1 MTATVSFTPC
11 WRKPEPVQSAG
22 AAAAFGRLHLGPR
35 AVLVRSILLV
45 VGLLLLALC
54 SRSVWAEAV
63 PEITQMQVEQR
74 PDGMFLSAQV
84 QFDLPS
90 AVEDALLKG
99 IGVVFVSE
107 AEIYRSRWYWADKR
121 VAGVQRFTRLSYQP
135 LTRRWRVQTA
145 REPFTGA
152 GQGLSF
158 SQHFDSMGDALS
170 SLRRIANW
178 KVAEAADIE
187 PDARHGVEFR
197 FRLDLSQLPRPFQ
210 IGALGQ
216 PEWNLTAVAVQRLPP
231 QGAK

>member
-1 MTATVSFTPC
+1 MTATASFTPC
-11 WRKPEPVQSAG
+11 WRRPELVPATS
-22 AAAAFGRLHLGPR
+22 AAAISGRQPPR
-35 AVLVRSILLV
+35 SVAVRWCAWLAWLV
-45 VGLLLLALC
+45 LLLLPCLPQRA
-54 SRSVWAEAV
+54 WAEAV

-74 PDGMFLSAQV
+74 AEGMFLSAQV

-99 IGVVFVSE
+99 IGVVFVFE
-107 AEIYRSRWYWADKR
+107 AEVYRSRWYWADKR
-121 VAGVQRFTRLSYQP
+121 VAGVQRYTRLSYQP

-158 SQHFDSMGDALS
+158 SQNFDNLGDALS
-170 SLRRIANW
+170 SLRRVNNW
-178 KVAEAADIE
+178 KVAESADIE
-187 PDARHGVEFR
+187 ADARHGVEFR

-216 PEWNLTAVAVQRLPP
+216 PEWNLTAVGIQRLAP
-231 QGAK
+231 QGGK